1 LRISANL
8 LALGIK
14 NKRVCFVLRSF
25 FRNFAIKFEKHHT
38 MVSFSLALLALLIG
52 YLVYGRFVE
61 RAFGIEPERQT
72 PAYAKED
79 GVDYQPMGRWRVF
92 LIQFLNIAGTGPI
105 FGAIMGIQFG
115 PAAYLWIVLGC
126 IFIGGF
132 HDYMSGMISL
142 RKEGL
147 SLPEVLGD
155 ELGTGVR
162 YIMRVLSMVLLVL
175 VGTVFVVT
183 PADLLAEMM
192 GDAEFSL
199 FTFHFSLSSP
209 LLWFFIILIYYMLA
223 TMLPISTL
231 IGRLYPLFGVS
242 LLLMAIL
249 AGYGIYALDGS
260 VPELT
265 DGLSGFHPKHLP
277 VFPMLCITIACG
289 AVSGF
294 HGTQSPIMSRCLKN
308 EREGRMVFYGAM
320 ITEGVVALI
329 WAAAAIKYAGSYEHL
344 AELGTPAVV
353 VHMVCNNWFGRV
365 GAILA
370 VLGVVAAPI
379 TSGDT
384 AFRSARLIV
393 ADILHISQKR
403 FGNRFLIAIP
413 MFAIA
418 IGLRFLDFNVLW
430 RYFAWTNQTLAC
442 ATLWAVTMWMVR
454 RNKNYWMGLMPALF
468 MTVVCVSY
476 ILVAPEGFQ
485 LPYKLSLA
493 VGVAAML
500 TTAGSFAAYLR
511 KRRKDF

>member
-1 LRISANL
+1 
-8 LALGIK
+8 
-14 NKRVCFVLRSF
+14 
-25 FRNFAIKFEKHHT
+25 
-38 MVSFSLALLALLIG
+38 MVSFTLALLALLLG
-52 YLVYGRFVE
+52 YLVYGVVVE
-61 RAFGIEPERQT
+61 RAFGIEPDRQT
-72 PAYAKED
+72 PCYTRQD
-79 GVDYQPMGRWRVF
+79 GVDYMPMSRWRVF

-142 RKEGL
+142 RKDGL

-162 YIMRVLSMVLLVL
+162 YLMRVLSMVLLVL

-183 PADLLAEMM
+183 PADLLAEMTN
-192 GDAEFSL
+192 GFQFSIFNFHL
-199 FTFHFSLSSP
+199 AFTP

-231 IGRLYPLFGVS
+231 IGRLYPLFGFA
-242 LLLMAIL
+242 LLLMAVL
-249 AGYGIYALDGS
+249 ACYGIYSLPGF

-265 DGLSGFHPKHLP
+265 DGLSSCHPKGLP
-277 VFPMLCITIACG
+277 IFPMLCITIACG

-308 EREGRMVFYGAM
+308 ERDGRIVFYGAM

-329 WAAAAIKYAGSYEHL
+329 WAAAAIKYAGSYAHL

-353 VHMVCNNWFGRV
+353 VHMVCNTWFGRV
-365 GAILA
+365 GAVLA

-393 ADILHISQKR
+393 ADMLHISQKK

-418 IGLRFLDFNVLW
+418 VGLRFLDFNVLW
-430 RYFAWTNQTLAC
+430 RYFAWTNQTLAM
-442 ATLWAVTMWMVR
+442 ATLWGVTVWMVR
-454 RNKNYWMGLMPALF
+454 RRKNYWLGFPPALF
-468 MTVVCVSY
+468 MTAVCTTY

-485 LPYKLSLA
+485 LPYAPSL
-493 VGVAAML
+493 VAGLLVTLA
-500 TTAGSFAAYLR
+500 TAIAFLWW
-511 KRRKDF
+511 RRKMKTEE

>member
-1 LRISANL
+1 
-8 LALGIK
+8 
-14 NKRVCFVLRSF
+14 
-25 FRNFAIKFEKHHT
+25 
-38 MVSFSLALLALLIG
+38 MVSFTLALLALLLG
-52 YLVYGRFVE
+52 YLVYGVVVE
-61 RAFGIEPERQT
+61 RAFGIEPDRQT
-72 PAYAKED
+72 PCYTRQD
-79 GVDYQPMGRWRVF
+79 GVDYMPMSRWRVF

-142 RKEGL
+142 RKDGL

-162 YIMRVLSMVLLVL
+162 YLMRVLSMVLLVL

-183 PADLLAEMM
+183 PADLLAEMTN
-192 GDAEFSL
+192 GFQFSIFNFHL
-199 FTFHFSLSSP
+199 AFTP

-231 IGRLYPLFGVS
+231 IGRLYPLFGFA
-242 LLLMAIL
+242 LLLMAVL
-249 AGYGIYALDGS
+249 ACYGIYSLPGF

-265 DGLSGFHPKHLP
+265 DGLSSCHPKGLP
-277 VFPMLCITIACG
+277 IFPMLCITIACG

-308 EREGRMVFYGAM
+308 ERDGRIVFYGAM

-329 WAAAAIKYAGSYEHL
+329 WAAAAIKYAGSYAHL

-353 VHMVCNNWFGRV
+353 VHMVCNTWFGRV
-365 GAILA
+365 GAVLA

-393 ADILHISQKR
+393 ADMLHISQKK

-418 IGLRFLDFNVLW
+418 VGLRFLDFNVLW
-430 RYFAWTNQTLAC
+430 RYFAWTNQTLAM
-442 ATLWAVTMWMVR
+442 ATLWGVTVWMAR
-454 RNKNYWMGLMPALF
+454 RRKNYWLGFPPALF
-468 MTVVCVSY
+468 MTAVCTTY

-485 LPYKLSLA
+485 LPYAPSL
-493 VGVAAML
+493 VAGLLVTLA
-500 TTAGSFAAYLR
+500 TAIAFLR
-511 KRRKDF
+511 WRRKMKTEE

>member
-1 LRISANL
+1 
-8 LALGIK
+8 
-14 NKRVCFVLRSF
+14 
-25 FRNFAIKFEKHHT
+25 

-52 YLVYGRFVE
+52 YLIYGKLVE

-72 PAYAKED
+72 PAFTKTD
-79 GVDYQPMGRWRVF
+79 GVDYQPMERWRVF

-142 RKEGL
+142 RKDGL

-155 ELGTGVR
+155 ELGMGVR
-162 YIMRVLSMVLLVL
+162 YLMRVLSMLLLVL

-192 GDAEFSL
+192 GDANFSL

-209 LLWFFIILIYYMLA
+209 LLWFFLILIYYMLA

-231 IGRLYPLFGVS
+231 IGRLYPLFGVA

-249 AGYGIYALDGS
+249 ACYGIYTLDGW

-265 DGLSGFHPKHLP
+265 EGLSGWHPKGLP

-329 WAAAAIKYAGSYEHL
+329 WAAAAIKFAGSYEHL

-353 VHMVCNNWFGRV
+353 VNMVCQTWFGRV

-393 ADILHISQKR
+393 ADMLKISQQR
-403 FGNRFLIAIP
+403 FRNRFLIAIP

-418 IGLRFLDFNVLW
+418 VGLRFLDFNVLW
-430 RYFAWTNQTLAC
+430 RYFAWTNQTLAM
-442 ATLWAVTMWMVR
+442 ATLWAVTIWMAR
-454 RNKNYWMGLMPALF
+454 RDKPYWMGLLPALF
-468 MTVVCVSY
+468 MTVVCVTY
-476 ILVAPEGFQ
+476 ILVAPEGFR
-485 LPYKLSLA
+485 LPWLPCIIAGLCVTLMSA
-493 VGVAAML
+493 V
-500 TTAGSFAAYLR
+500 SFALWIKQYN
-511 KRRKDF
+511 KTTT

>member
-1 LRISANL
+1 MITFTV
-8 LALGIK
+8 ALI
-14 NKRVCFVLRSF
+14 
-25 FRNFAIKFEKHHT
+25 
-38 MVSFSLALLALLIG
+38 ALLLG
-52 YLVYGRFVE
+52 YVFYGTLVE
-61 RAFGIEPERQT
+61 RVFGIESDRKT
-72 PAYAKED
+72 PCYTKTD
-79 GVDYQPMGRWRVF
+79 GVDYMPMPRWKVF

-115 PAAYLWIVLGC
+115 PAAYLWIVFGC
-126 IFIGGF
+126 IFIGAF

-142 RKEGL
+142 RKDGL

-162 YIMRVLSMVLLVL
+162 YLMRLLSMVLLVL

-183 PADLLAEMM
+183 PADLLAEMT
-192 GDAEFSL
+192 GNFQLSIFNCQ
-199 FTFHFSLSSP
+199 FTLTP
-209 LLWFFIILIYYMLA
+209 LIWFFVILLYYALA
-223 TMLPISTL
+223 TMLPISAL
-231 IGRLYPLFGVS
+231 IGRLYPIFGVS
-242 LLLMAIL
+242 LLVMALL
-249 AGYGIYALDGS
+249 ACYGIYTLDGF

-265 DGLSGFHPKHLP
+265 DGLSGFHPKGLP

-294 HGTQSPIMSRCLKN
+294 HGTQSPIMSRCLQN
-308 EREGRMVFYGAM
+308 ERDGRIVFYGAM

-329 WAAAAIKYAGSYEHL
+329 WAAAAIKFAGSYEHL

-353 VHMVCNNWFGRV
+353 VHMVCNTWFGRV
-365 GAILA
+365 GALLA

-393 ADILHISQKR
+393 ADMLHISQRK

-442 ATLWAVTMWMVR
+442 ATLWAVTIWMVR
-454 RNKNYWMGLMPALF
+454 RKKLYWMGLLPSLF
-468 MTVVCVSY
+468 MTTVCTTY
-476 ILVAPEGFQ
+476 ILTAPEGFQ
-485 LPYKLSLA
+485 FPWLPSLI
-493 VGVAAML
+493 VGVMITVASAV
-500 TTAGSFAAYLR
+500 AFFVWIN
-511 KRRKDF
+511 KRAKEVIP

>member
-1 LRISANL
+1 MI
-8 LALGIK
+8 
-14 NKRVCFVLRSF
+14 
-25 FRNFAIKFEKHHT
+25 
-38 MVSFSLALLALLIG
+38 SFSLALVALLVG
-52 YLVYGRFVE
+52 YLTYGKLVE
-61 RAFGIEPERQT
+61 RAFGPEPERPT
-72 PAYAKED
+72 PAFTKTD
-79 GVDYQPMGRWRVF
+79 GVDYQPMSRWRVF

-126 IFIGGF
+126 IFIGAF

-142 RKEGL
+142 RKDGL

-162 YIMRVLSMVLLVL
+162 YVMRLLSMLLLVL

-192 GDAEFSL
+192 GGADFSL
-199 FTFHFSLSSP
+199 FSFHVSLSSP
-209 LLWFFIILIYYMLA
+209 LLWFFVILIYYMLA

-231 IGRLYPLFGVS
+231 IGRLYPLFGLS
-242 LLLMAIL
+242 LLLMAVL
-249 AGYGIYALDGS
+249 ACYGIYALPGW
-260 VPELT
+260 VPELSE
-265 DGLSGFHPKHLP
+265 GLSGFHPKGLP

-329 WAAAAIKYAGSYEHL
+329 WAAAAIKFAGSYAHL

-353 VHMVCNNWFGRV
+353 VNMVCQTWFGRV
-365 GAILA
+365 GAVLA

-393 ADILHISQKR
+393 ADGLRISQKR
-403 FGNRFLIAIP
+403 FVNRFVIAIP

-418 IGLRFLDFNVLW
+418 VGLRFLDFNVLW

-454 RNKNYWMGLMPALF
+454 RNKNYWMGLLPSLF
-468 MTVVCVSY
+468 MTVVCVAY

-485 LPYKLSLA
+485 LPYGLSLTI
-493 VGVAAML
+493 GVAVML
-500 TTAGSFAAYLR
+500 VSGIAFLCR
-511 KRRKDF
+511 KGNFSKKE

>member
-1 LRISANL
+1 
-8 LALGIK
+8 
-14 NKRVCFVLRSF
+14 
-25 FRNFAIKFEKHHT
+25 

-52 YLVYGRFVE
+52 YVVYGKIVE
-61 RAFGIEPERQT
+61 RVFGIEPERQT

-142 RKEGL
+142 RKDGL

-162 YIMRVLSMVLLVL
+162 YLMRVLSMLLLVL

-183 PADLLAEMM
+183 PADLLAEMTSNIQFTVH
-192 GDAEFSL
+192 DSQFSL
-199 FTFHFSLSSP
+199 GNP
-209 LLWFFIILIYYMLA
+209 LMWFFIILIYYMLA

-231 IGRLYPLFGVS
+231 IGRLYPVFGLS

-249 AGYGIYALDGS
+249 ACYGIYTLDGN

-393 ADILHISQKR
+393 ADGLRISQKK
-403 FGNRFLIAIP
+403 FANRFLIAIP

-418 IGLRFLDFNVLW
+418 IGLRFLKFEVLW

-454 RNKNYWMGLMPALF
+454 RNKNYWLGLIPALF
-468 MTVVCVSY
+468 MTVVCVTY
-476 ILVAPEGFQ
+476 ILGAPEGFQ
-485 LPYKLSLA
+485 LPHKINLP
-493 VGVAAML
+493 VGVAVML
-500 TTAGSFAAYLR
+500 AAAIWFAIHLR
-511 KRRKDF
+511 KRSDKE

>member
-1 LRISANL
+1 MI
-8 LALGIK
+8 
-14 NKRVCFVLRSF
+14 
-25 FRNFAIKFEKHHT
+25 
-38 MVSFSLALLALLIG
+38 SFSVALVALLVG
-52 YLVYGRFVE
+52 YLVYGTLVE
-61 RAFGIEPERQT
+61 RVFGIEPERKT
-72 PAYAKED
+72 PAYTKTD
-79 GVDYQPMGRWRVF
+79 GVDYQPMPQWKVF

-142 RKEGL
+142 RKDGL

-162 YIMRVLSMVLLVL
+162 YLMRLLSMLLLVL

-183 PADLLAEMM
+183 PADLLAEMTSNVQ
-192 GDAEFSL
+192 FSIFGL
-199 FTFHFSLSSP
+199 QFGLTP

-231 IGRLYPLFGVS
+231 IGRLYPVFGVS
-242 LLLMAIL
+242 LLLMALL
-249 AGYGIYALDGS
+249 ACYGIFALDGS

-265 DGLSGFHPKHLP
+265 DGLAGHHPKGLP
-277 VFPMLCITIACG
+277 IFPMLCITIACG

-294 HGTQSPIMSRCLKN
+294 HGTQSPIMSRCLED
-308 EREGRMVFYGAM
+308 ERQGRAVFYGAM

-329 WAAAAIKYAGSYEHL
+329 WAAAAIKFAGSYEHL

-353 VHMVCNNWFGRV
+353 VHMVCDTWFGRV

-393 ADILHISQKR
+393 ADMLHLSQKH
-403 FGNRFLIAIP
+403 FGKRFLIAIP

-418 IGLRFLDFNVLW
+418 VGLRFLDFNVLW
-430 RYFAWTNQTLAC
+430 RYFAWTNQTLAM
-442 ATLWAVTMWMVR
+442 ATLWAVTIWMAR
-454 RNKNYWMGLMPALF
+454 RQKCFWMGLLPALF
-468 MTVVCVSY
+468 MTAVSSTY
-476 ILVAPEGFQ
+476 ILVAPEGFE
-485 LPYKLSLA
+485 LPYAPSLVAGLVVTVLS
-493 VGVAAML
+493 GVA
-500 TTAGSFAAYLR
+500 FAVWKINYQPHKNEKL
-511 KRRKDF
+511 

>member
-1 LRISANL
+1 MV
-8 LALGIK
+8 AL
-14 NKRVCFVLRSF
+14 FV
-25 FRNFAIKFEKHHT
+25 
-38 MVSFSLALLALLIG
+38 G
-52 YLVYGRFVE
+52 YLFYGKVVE
-61 RAFGIEPERQT
+61 KAFGIDSDRPTPCYTRQ
-72 PAYAKED
+72 D
-79 GVDYQPMGRWRVF
+79 GVDYVPMPRWKVF

-142 RKEGL
+142 RKDGL

-162 YIMRVLSMVLLVL
+162 YLMRLLSMVLLVL

-183 PADLLAEMM
+183 PADLLAQMT
-192 GDAEFSL
+192 GS
-199 FTFHFSLSSP
+199 FHFSIFNFQFALTP
-209 LLWFFIILIYYMLA
+209 LLWFFLILIYYMLA

-231 IGRLYPLFGVS
+231 IGRLYPLFGLS
-242 LLLMAIL
+242 LLVMAFL
-249 AGYGIYALDGS
+249 ACYGIYTLDGT

-265 DGLSGFHPKHLP
+265 DGLMSHHPKGLP

-294 HGTQSPIMSRCLKN
+294 HGTQSPIMSRCLQH
-308 EREGRMVFYGAM
+308 EHDGRIVFYGAM

-329 WAAAAIKYAGSYEHL
+329 WAASAIKFAGSYPHL

-353 VHMVCNNWFGRV
+353 VHMVCNTWFGKV
-365 GAILA
+365 GAVLA

-393 ADILHISQKR
+393 ADMLHLGQRK
-403 FGNRFLIAIP
+403 FVNRFLIAIP
-413 MFAIA
+413 MFVIA
-418 IGLRFLDFNVLW
+418 FGLRFLDFNVLW

-442 ATLWAVTMWMVR
+442 ATLWAVTIWMAR
-454 RNKNYWMGLMPALF
+454 RRKNFWMGLIPSLF
-468 MTVVCVSY
+468 MTMVCSTY

-485 LPYKLSLA
+485 LPYLPSLVVGLLLTLASA
-493 VGVAAML
+493 VGFFVWIKNYK
-500 TTAGSFAAYLR
+500 TTKNVSV
-511 KRRKDF
+511 

>member
-1 LRISANL
+1 
-8 LALGIK
+8 
-14 NKRVCFVLRSF
+14 
-25 FRNFAIKFEKHHT
+25 
-38 MVSFSLALLALLIG
+38 MVSFTIALVALLVG
-52 YLVYGRFVE
+52 YVIYGAAVE
-61 RAFGIEPERQT
+61 RAFGIAAERRT
-72 PAYAKED
+72 PAFTKTD
-79 GVDYQPMGRWRVF
+79 GVDYTPMPRWKVF

-115 PAAYLWIVLGC
+115 PSAYLWIVLGC

-142 RKEGL
+142 RKDGL

-162 YIMRVLSMVLLVL
+162 YLMRMLSMLLLVL

-192 GDAEFSL
+192 GDVHFSL
-199 FTFHFSLSSP
+199 FTSHFSLGSP

-242 LLLMAIL
+242 LLVMALMAC
-249 AGYGIYALDGS
+249 YGIYTLDGF
-260 VPELT
+260 VPEIT
-265 DGLSGFHPKHLP
+265 DGLSSQHPKGLP

-294 HGTQSPIMSRCLKN
+294 HGTQSPIMSRCLQS
-308 EREGRMVFYGAM
+308 ERDGRIVFYGAM

-329 WAAAAIKYAGSYEHL
+329 WAAAAIKYAGSYNHL

-353 VHMVCNNWFGRV
+353 VNMVCNTWFGRV
-365 GAILA
+365 GAALA

-393 ADILHISQKR
+393 ADMLHLSQKP
-403 FGNRFLIAIP
+403 FANRFLIAIP

-418 IGLRFLDFNVLW
+418 VGLRFLDFNVLW
-430 RYFAWTNQTLAC
+430 RYFAWTNQTLAMS
-442 ATLWAVTMWMVR
+442 TLWAVTIWMVR
-454 RNKNYWMGLMPALF
+454 RGKFYWMAFLPAIF
-468 MTVVCVSY
+468 MTMVCCTY
-476 ILVAPEGFQ
+476 IMVAPEGFQ
-485 LPYKLSLA
+485 LPYSWGMGIGLVVTVVSA
-493 VGVAAML
+493 
-500 TTAGSFAAYLR
+500 TSFMMWKKNY
-511 KRRKDF
+511 KPNKK

>member
-1 LRISANL
+1 MI
-8 LALGIK
+8 
-14 NKRVCFVLRSF
+14 
-25 FRNFAIKFEKHHT
+25 
-38 MVSFSLALLALLIG
+38 SFSVALVALLVG
-52 YLVYGRFVE
+52 YLVYGTLVE
-61 RAFGIEPERQT
+61 RVFGIEPERKT
-72 PAYAKED
+72 PAYTKTD
-79 GVDYQPMGRWRVF
+79 GVDYTPMPQWKVF

-142 RKEGL
+142 RKDGL

-155 ELGTGVR
+155 ELGTSVR
-162 YIMRVLSMVLLVL
+162 YFMRLLSMLLLVL

-183 PADLLAEMM
+183 PADLLAQMT
-192 GDAEFSL
+192 GNVQFSIFNL
-199 FTFHFSLSSP
+199 QFGLTP
-209 LLWFFIILIYYMLA
+209 LIWFFIILVYYMLA
-223 TMLPISTL
+223 TMLPISAL
-231 IGRLYPLFGVS
+231 IGRLYPLFGIS
-242 LLLMAIL
+242 LLVMALL
-249 AGYGIYALDGS
+249 ACYGIYTLDGS

-265 DGLSGFHPKHLP
+265 DGLSGHHPGGLP

-294 HGTQSPIMSRCLKN
+294 HGTQSPIMSRCLKS
-308 EREGRMVFYGAM
+308 ERDGRRVFYGAM

-353 VHMVCNNWFGRV
+353 VHMVCNTWFGRV

-393 ADILHISQKR
+393 ADMLHINQRKFR
-403 FGNRFLIAIP
+403 NRFLIAIP

-418 IGLRFLDFNVLW
+418 VGLRFLDFNVLW

-442 ATLWAVTMWMVR
+442 ATLWAVTVWMVR
-454 RNKNYWMGLMPALF
+454 RKKFYWIGLLPSLF
-468 MTVVCVSY
+468 MTAVCTTY
-476 ILVAPEGFQ
+476 IFTAPEGFQ
-485 LPYKLSLA
+485 LPVHFSLA
-493 VGVAAML
+493 IGLVITLASAVA
-500 TTAGSFAAYLR
+500 FYIWIR
-511 KRRKDF
+511 NYKPYKN

>member
-1 LRISANL
+1 MISFTI
-8 LALGIK
+8 AL
-14 NKRVCFVLRSF
+14 VALVL
-25 FRNFAIKFEKHHT
+25 
-38 MVSFSLALLALLIG
+38 G
-52 YLVYGRFVE
+52 YIFYGAVVE
-61 RAFGIEPERQT
+61 RAFGIEPERRT
-72 PAYAKED
+72 PAYEKTD
-79 GVDYQPMGRWRVF
+79 GVDYMPMPRWKVF

-115 PAAYLWIVLGC
+115 PSAYLWIVLGC
-126 IFIGGF
+126 IFIGAF

-162 YIMRVLSMVLLVL
+162 YLMRVLSMLLLVL

-183 PADLLAEMM
+183 PADLLAQMM
-192 GDAEFSL
+192 GDLTLNLSS
-199 FTFHFSLSSP
+199 FTLHLSSP

-242 LLLMAIL
+242 LLVMALL
-249 AGYGIYALDGS
+249 ACYGIFTFEGFL
-260 VPELT
+260 PELS
-265 DGLSGFHPKHLP
+265 DGLSSAHPKGLP

-294 HGTQSPIMSRCLKN
+294 HGTQSPIMSRCLQS
-308 EREGRMVFYGAM
+308 ERDGRIVFYGAM
-320 ITEGVVALI
+320 ITEGIVALI
-329 WAAAAIKYAGSYEHL
+329 WAASAIKFAGSYEHL

-353 VHMVCNNWFGRV
+353 VHMVCNTWFGRV

-393 ADILHISQKR
+393 ADMLHISQKR
-403 FGNRFLIAIP
+403 FANRFLIAIP

-418 IGLRFLDFNVLW
+418 LGLRFLDFNVLW

-442 ATLWAVTMWMVR
+442 ATLWAVTIWMAR
-454 RNKNYWMGLMPALF
+454 RGKPYIMGLLPALF
-468 MTVVCVSY
+468 MTAVSSTY

-485 LPYKLSLA
+485 VQWLPSLVTGLA
-493 VGVAAML
+493 VTIASAVAFFLWMH
-500 TTAGSFAAYLR
+500 R
-511 KRRKDF
+511 KRTGKLPS

>member
-1 LRISANL
+1 
-8 LALGIK
+8 
-14 NKRVCFVLRSF
+14 
-25 FRNFAIKFEKHHT
+25 

-105 FGAIMGIQFG
+105 FGAILGIQFG

-142 RKEGL
+142 RKDGL

-155 ELGTGVR
+155 ELGRSVR
-162 YIMRVLSMVLLVL
+162 YLMRVLSMLLLVL
-175 VGTVFVVT
+175 VGTVFIVT
-183 PADLLAEMM
+183 PADLLAEMTSNIH
-192 GDAEFSL
+192 FSL
-199 FTFHFSLSSP
+199 FSYDISLGNP
-209 LLWFFIILIYYMLA
+209 LLWFVIILIYYMLA
-223 TMLPISTL
+223 TMLPISAL
-231 IGRLYPLFGVS
+231 IGRLYPLFGLS
-242 LLLMAIL
+242 LLLMAVL
-249 AGYGIYALDGS
+249 ACYSIYALDGW

-265 DGLSGFHPKHLP
+265 EGLSGFHPKGLP
-277 VFPMLCITIACG
+277 VFPILCITIACG

-329 WAAAAIKYAGSYEHL
+329 WAAAAIKFAGSYEHL

-353 VHMVCNNWFGRV
+353 VHMVCNSWFGRV

-393 ADILHISQKR
+393 ADGLHISQKK

-418 IGLRFLDFNVLW
+418 IGLRFLDFEVLW

-454 RNKNYWMGLMPALF
+454 RNKNYWMALIPALF
-468 MTVVCVSY
+468 MTVVSVTY
-476 ILVAPEGFQ
+476 ILGAPEGFR
-485 LPYKLSLA
+485 LPHEINLPIG
-493 VGVAAML
+493 VGVMLVAAIC
-500 TTAGSFAAYLR
+500 FAVYLR
-511 KRRKDF
+511 KRRKQ

>member
-1 LRISANL
+1 MISFTI
-8 LALGIK
+8 AL
-14 NKRVCFVLRSF
+14 VALVL
-25 FRNFAIKFEKHHT
+25 
-38 MVSFSLALLALLIG
+38 G
-52 YLVYGRFVE
+52 YIFYGAVVD
-61 RAFGIEPERQT
+61 RAFGIEPERRT
-72 PAYAKED
+72 PAYEKTD
-79 GVDYQPMGRWRVF
+79 GVDYVPMSRWRVF

-115 PAAYLWIVLGC
+115 PSAYLWIVLGC
-126 IFIGGF
+126 IFIGAF

-162 YIMRVLSMVLLVL
+162 YLMRVLSMLLLVL

-183 PADLLAEMM
+183 PADLLAQMM
-192 GDAEFSL
+192 GDLTLNLSS
-199 FTFHFSLSSP
+199 FTLHLSSP

-242 LLLMAIL
+242 LLVMALL
-249 AGYGIYALDGS
+249 ACYGIFTFEGFL
-260 VPELT
+260 PELS
-265 DGLSGFHPKHLP
+265 DGLSSAHPKGLP

-294 HGTQSPIMSRCLKN
+294 HGTQSPIMSRCLQS
-308 EREGRMVFYGAM
+308 ERDGRIVFYGAM
-320 ITEGVVALI
+320 ITEGIVALI
-329 WAAAAIKYAGSYEHL
+329 WAASAIKFAGSYEHL

-353 VHMVCNNWFGRV
+353 VHMVCNTWFGRV

-393 ADILHISQKR
+393 ADMLHISQKR
-403 FGNRFLIAIP
+403 FANRFLIAIP

-418 IGLRFLDFNVLW
+418 LGLRFLEFNVLW

-442 ATLWAVTMWMVR
+442 ATLWAVTIWMAR
-454 RNKNYWMGLMPALF
+454 REKCYLMGLLPALF
-468 MTVVCVSY
+468 MTAVCSTY

-485 LPYKLSLA
+485 LPWLPSLIA
-493 VGVAAML
+493 GIIVTLVSAAAFMVWIHR
-500 TTAGSFAAYLR
+500 AS
-511 KRRKDF
+511 RRK